1 MKKTFLSLLALL
13 TLSGCVTAPFLP
25 PPGMVSVI
33 QAPLDL
39 ETTSKQIGHKH
50 GSSSVF
56 TLFGLI
62 SIGDASYRSAAE
74 DGNITTI
81 KGSDYSYFNLLGL
94 FQKTT
99 VHVYGD

>member
-1 MKKTFLSLLALL
+1 
-13 TLSGCVTAPFLP
+13 
-25 PPGMVSVI
+25 MVSSI

-39 ETTSKQIGHKH
+39 ETTNKQLGGKH

-56 TLFGLI
+56 TLLGLV
-62 SIGDASYRSAAE
+62 SIGDASYKSAAE

-81 KGSDYSYFNLLGL
+81 KGSDYSYFSLLGL